1 MTHSVFRTI
10 QTSSFLQD
18 LPLSLPVGPYSTR
31 SPPAPWQITVS
42 TTVFFSATCAFIIG
56 LQLFLLVPMR
66 LAWKQCLAAPALASL
81 FVLPLVLVSTESPAI
96 HLMHAGVCISTF
108 MRMFD
113 LYFVTPWRIGRE
125 PVLDFEEWRREMWR
139 PFRNIPVKEQNKK
152 QDTEDKEAT
161 EPGAIGGLR
170 RRYNTRQSQR
180 DNATPSA
187 AKDYGLPPPTLQR
200 NLCHWTSYLPRYIFY
215 MTTVEVTTFAFSF
228 MTVEQ
233 IENLSIIP
241 RFFLVLSVAI
251 CIICFINLWYYS
263 NMFTWAILTGQL
275 IDDTDWTYVRHGF
288 PLFATSP
295 DDFWKRWHH
304 LFQYIWID
312 LGLKPTKMLLRKYVT
327 DKKVVH
333 HKTAVV
339 LEMALPVMSVFVLSG
354 LMHEY
359 MFLTTWPSNSAGYMM
374 AYFLIQGVA
383 TLASKGLQIALG
395 RRFGGVVPVAVWV
408 VLTVLFNAA
417 TGALFLE
424 PIIRNGG
431 FVMGARQSVLVRSYN
446 YLRAKS
452 VF

>member
-1 MTHSVFRTI
+1 MSHSVFRAI
-10 QTSSFLQD
+10 QTSSLLQA

-31 SPPAPWQITVS
+31 SPPAPWQFTAS
-42 TTVFFSATCAFIIG
+42 TTAYFSATFAFIIG

-66 LAWKQCLAAPALASL
+66 LAWKQCVAAPVLAAL
-81 FVLPLVLVSTESPAI
+81 FILPLVLVSTESPAI
-96 HLMHAGVCISTF
+96 QLMHAGVCISTF

-125 PVLDFEEWRREMWR
+125 PVLDFDEWRREMWR
-139 PFRNIPVKEQNKK
+139 PFRNICVKDKMK
-152 QDTEDKEAT
+152 QDTEDKKT
-161 EPGAIGGLR
+161 IEPKVIGGLQQQQ
-170 RRYNTRQSQR
+170 RRYNTRQSQHE
-180 DNATPSA
+180 NAVPSV
-187 AKDYGLPPPTLQR
+187 AKHGSPPAPQR
-200 NLCHWTSYLPRYIFY
+200 TLCHWTFYLPRYIFY
-215 MTTVEVTTFAFSF
+215 MTTVEVTTFVFSF

-233 IENLSIIP
+233 IQSLSIIP
-241 RFFLVLSVAI
+241 RFFVLLSLAI
-251 CIICFINLWYYS
+251 CIICFISLWYYS
-263 NMFTWAILTGQL
+263 NMFAWAILTGGL

-327 DKKVVH
+327 GKNMVH
-333 HKTAVV
+333 HRTAAV

-359 MFLTTWPSNSAGYMM
+359 MFMTTWPDYAGYMM

-431 FVMGARQSVLVRSYN
+431 LVMGARQSVLVRLYN
-446 YLRAKS
+446 YLRANS